1 MQIRSGIR
9 WPVGVDFNSISTPGR
24 KNVGNKGK
32 IMLLTRKGCTN
43 RPFYHIEVTREN
55 YPRKYVKGIP
65 PIEQVGTFDPLP
77 NEHGEKLCSLNLERI
92 AFWVGK
98 GIKLSE
104 DVSTLL
110 GLAGFLPQSPHAYKT
125 AWKIEKKFC
134 TKKNK
139 LLLNQ
144 KLNDFIINE
153 V

>member
-1 MQIRSGIR
+1 MYCHLCTYLI
-9 WPVGVDFNSISTPGR
+9 WLYDVYVLIS
-24 KNVGNKGK
+24 NK
-32 IMLLTRKGCTN
+32 L
-43 RPFYHIEVTREN
+43 FQEN

-110 GLAGFLPQSPHAYKT
+110 GKHKS
-125 AWKIEKKFC
+125 
-134 TKKNK
+134 NK
-139 LLLNQ
+139 YYTQ
-144 KLNDFIINE
+144 FIL
-153 V
+153 

>member
-1 MQIRSGIR
+1 MMYMYLSQIISMAFLLAR
-9 WPVGVDFNSISTPGR
+9 FNF
-24 KNVGNKGK
+24 K
-32 IMLLTRKGCTN
+32 L
-43 RPFYHIEVTREN
+43 FQEN

-110 GLAGFLPQSPHAYKT
+110 GKQKS
-125 AWKIEKKFC
+125 
-134 TKKNK
+134 NK
-139 LLLNQ
+139 YYTQ
-144 KLNDFIINE
+144 FILSATQLK
-153 V
+153 